1 MLVESKVWQMS
12 QYKVVKLDEE
22 EVQMRNVVVV
32 KEKSDMMEYKQL
44 M

>member
-1 MLVESKVWQMS
+1 MS